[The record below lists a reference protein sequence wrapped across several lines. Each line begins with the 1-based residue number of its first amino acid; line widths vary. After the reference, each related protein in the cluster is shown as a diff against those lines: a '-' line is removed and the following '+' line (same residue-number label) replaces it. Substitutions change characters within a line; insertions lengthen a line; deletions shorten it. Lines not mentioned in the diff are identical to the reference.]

1 MTSGRLAGALA
12 VLCLLST
19 GRPSA
24 AADDATLFRVFLKD
38 GSSLVSYGEFARV
51 EDRVVFSMPT
61 SAAPSPPL
69 HLVNISADRVDWDR
83 TNRYAASARGAHYIE
98 TQAEND
104 YAALSNDLV
113 QTLNDVA
120 QTTDAASRL
129 AIVERARK
137 ALADWLPNHFNYR
150 STEVRQMLTML
161 DEAIADLRAA
171 SGGDRFDLNFSAF
184 VELPPIQ
191 EPIAPPPTPRE
202 AIEQTLAAA
211 TLSESPAE
219 RVSLLAVAL
228 TSLDRDG
235 AVLPEEW
242 VGATRAA
249 AKAQIDAELELDH
262 RYQTLTTRMLGL
274 ADRRAKVVDV
284 RGLERLLDR
293 IHEGDAA
300 LGGKRPDAV
309 IALVQAVEARL
320 DSARQLQL
328 ARDRWAMRAADFRK
342 YRVAMSAPIG
352 LFARLQPALEDIKAL
367 AGSTADSLLA
377 VQRDAA
383 QILAH
388 ASAIAPPDEL
398 KAAHA
403 LLVSAAQLAN
413 NAARIRWEA
422 TLAGNI
428 ARAWDASSAA
438 AGALMLGARARTDIQ
453 AQLRPPQL
461 P

>member
-1 MTSGRLAGALA
+1 MHNRRLAGAFI

-19 GRPSA
+19 ARASA
-24 AADDATLFRVFLKD
+24 VTDDATLFRVFLTD
-38 GSSLVSYGEFARV
+38 GSALVSYGEFALV

-61 SAAPSPPL
+61 SAAPNPPL
-69 HLVNISADRVDWDR
+69 HLVNISAARVDWDR
-83 TNRYAASARGAHYIE
+83 TNRYAASARAAHYIE
-98 TQAEND
+98 TRAEND
-104 YAALSNDLV
+104 YAALSNNLV

-120 QTTDAASRL
+120 HTTDPARRL
-129 AIVERARK
+129 AIVERARQ

-171 SGGDRFDLNFSAF
+171 GGGDRFDLNFSAF
-184 VELPPIQ
+184 VELPPIV
-191 EPIAPPPTPRE
+191 EPLAPPPTPRE

-211 TLSESPAE
+211 MLSDSPAE
-219 RVSLLAVAL
+219 RMSLLAVGLA
-228 TSLDRDG
+228 SLEHDG
-235 AVLPEEW
+235 ADLPEEW
-242 VGATRAA
+242 VSATRTAT
-249 AKAQIDAELELDH
+249 KAQIDAELAVEH
-262 RYQTLTTRMLGL
+262 GYQTLTSRMLRL
-274 ADRRAKVVDV
+274 ADRRARVVDV

-293 IHEGDAA
+293 IRDGDAA

-309 IALVQAVEARL
+309 AALVQAIEARL
-320 DSARQLQL
+320 DVTRQLRL
-328 ARDRWAMRAADFRK
+328 ARDRWAMRAPDFRR
-342 YRVAMSAPIG
+342 YRAAMSAQID
-352 LFARLQPALEDIKAL
+352 LFARLKPALEDIKAL
-367 AGSTADSLLA
+367 AGSTTDSLLG

-383 QILAH
+383 QIVAH
-388 ASAIAPPDEL
+388 ASAIVPPDEL

-453 AQLRPPQL
+453 ALLRPPPIQ
-461 P
+461 